1 MSEPSPQELSAQLI
15 VWARDR
21 GTSGPGEHPVSR
33 WEHWIAQDPEL
44 GWAVLRELVERAP
57 NDVEVMFQAAYRVPQ
72 LLHRDFQGYRERVL
86 ALLETSSYLDALLG
100 PEVFIE
106 ADYAP
111 RTFEPEHLAQVWL
124 RNSREAD
131 RMEWP
136 ERLDREDPEVRLRIA
151 LEIIE
156 RGPLHG
162 LDSDDVDGL
171 LCDVLRQ
178 FGGRAIA
185 QIELAARRS
194 AGVRLAIWSARHRQR
209 GHLVPQVPDELWAR
223 FQAAAG
229 DTNACNTR
237 LPAGEVHRLA
247 PPEEELVEAWL
258 AHQGTFWAWC
268 ELADRVNDE
277 PERAWATILAI
288 VRGSETSAERNYCGA
303 YPLEDLIRT
312 HPAQFIERAE
322 ALAGRDEKFREA
334 LAGSWIALE
343 DVPELLARRY
353 FRASGG
359 KLRVL
364 DAPAG
369 WNQDDP
375 GGQA

>member
-1 MSEPSPQELSAQLI
+1 M
-15 VWARDR
+15 
-21 GTSGPGEHPVSR
+21 
-33 WEHWIAQDPEL
+33 
-44 GWAVLRELVERAP
+44 
-57 NDVEVMFQAAYRVPQ
+57 
-72 LLHRDFQGYRERVL
+72 L
-86 ALLETSSYLDALLG
+86 ALLQASSYLDALLG

-136 ERLDREDPEVRLRIA
+136 EQLDRENPEVRLRIA
-151 LEIIE
+151 VEIIE

-162 LDSDDVDGL
+162 LDSDDVEGP
-171 LCDVLRQ
+171 LCDVLRE

-185 QIELAARRS
+185 QIESAARQS
-194 AGVRLAIWSARHRQR
+194 AAVRLAIWDARHRRR
-209 GHLVPQVPDELWAR
+209 GHLVPQVPDELWIR

-237 LPAGEVHRLA
+237 LPAGEAHRLA
-247 PPEEELVEAWL
+247 PLEERIVEAWL
-258 AHQGTFWAWC
+258 AHETTNWAC
-268 ELADRVNDE
+268 YALDDLVNDE
-277 PERAWATILAI
+277 PERSWATILAI

-334 LAGSWIALE
+334 LAGTWIALK
-343 DVPELLARRY
+343 DVPEPLARRY

-369 WNQDDP
+369 WNQDNS
-375 GGQA
+375 GEQA